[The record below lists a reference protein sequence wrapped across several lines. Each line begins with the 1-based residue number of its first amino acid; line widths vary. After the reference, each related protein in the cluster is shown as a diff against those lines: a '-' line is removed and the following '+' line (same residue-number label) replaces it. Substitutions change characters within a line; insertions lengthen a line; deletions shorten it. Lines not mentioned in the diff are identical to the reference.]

1 MMETQRERPIRERAY
16 EIWEH
21 EGRPSDKDLDHW
33 LRAEAE
39 IAPTGYVVSHLYRF
53 RPIEKL
59 LRSPYNEL
67 ENQEIFFADPS
78 TLNDPMEGFTD
89 IFWRGDAIVWENLF
103 RHYLICLN
111 TAWVLL
117 AGCGEDIS
125 FNWDHIPIIQFEDPS
140 VTPAQ
145 KAIYDEIFGNFFT
158 NEAVSAYISA
168 LTRRGQ
174 PVRRNELAVHIRNLH
189 LQAISVI
196 HEFYE
201 RANLTPGQMIKP
213 EIRETV
219 VEALKKARAVIDLIE
234 KLETEHSGKP
244 GATDA
249 FFAAHRRMND
259 QLDLLNR
266 YNNLIDTSKNNKNFV
281 FLEFPDG
288 YVGKI
293 EELVYPNWYTA
304 CFLAECRNSSV
315 WGSYGDKHA
324 GVCLKFKVRDK
335 GGRPVI
341 ALRRM
346 IGVSGTVSGTTPV
359 HGVEDDEF
367 YQVKYARRH
376 PQVDFFRSLGR
387 VPMPMLRRFWYSDR
401 KGNRSACGDPIFTSQ
416 GEWME
421 KYWDTFRQRVSTKT
435 EDWSYEKEYRLVL
448 RSGEVLDFS
457 DGSARKIRYAFSDL
471 EGIIFGIN
479 TVREHKEQIL
489 TIIERK
495 CRDIGRQDFKF
506 YQAFYSPDKGTIE
519 HAEMSLIKFSGLTQA
534 LSDRDAQPGR
544 S

>member
-1 MMETQRERPIRERAY
+1 MMETERERAIRERAY
-16 EIWEH
+16 AIWEH

-33 LRAEAE
+33 LRAEVE
-39 IAPTGYVVSHLYRF
+39 IASTEYVASHLYRF

-59 LRSPYNEL
+59 LRPPYNEL
-67 ENQEIFFADPS
+67 ENQEIFLAHPS

-89 IFWRGDAIVWENLF
+89 IFWCGDAILWANLF

-117 AGCGEDIS
+117 AGCGADIC
-125 FNWDHIPIIQFEDPS
+125 FNWDHIAIIHFEDPS
-140 VTPAQ
+140 VTQ
-145 KAIYDEIFGNFFT
+145 KAIYDEIFGTFFT
-158 NEAVSAYISA
+158 NEAVSSYISA
-168 LTRRGQ
+168 LTRRAQ

-189 LQAISVI
+189 LMAISVI

-201 RANLTPGQMIKP
+201 RANPTPGQMIKP
-213 EIRETV
+213 EIRENV
-219 VEALKKARAVIDLIE
+219 VKALKKARTVIDLIE
-234 KLETEHSGKP
+234 KLETEHPDKP

-249 FFAAHRRMND
+249 FFAAHRRINE
-259 QLDLLNR
+259 QLDFINR
-266 YNNLIDTSKNNKNFV
+266 YNNLIDTTKNNKNFV

-324 GVCLKFKVRDK
+324 GVCLKFKVRDRN
-335 GGRPVI
+335 GRPVI

-346 IGVSGTVSGTTPV
+346 IGMSGTVSGTTPV
-359 HGVEDDEF
+359 HGVVDDEF
-367 YQVKYARRH
+367 YQVKYARQH
-376 PQVDFFRSLGR
+376 PQVEFFRSLGR

-416 GEWME
+416 EEWRE
-421 KYWDTFRQRVSTKT
+421 RYWDTFRQRVSTKT
-435 EDWSYEKEYRLVL
+435 KDWSYEKEYRLVL
-448 RSGEVLDFS
+448 ISGEVLYFS
-457 DGSARKIRYAFSDL
+457 DQSTRKVRYEFSDL

-479 TVREHKEQIL
+479 TAREDKDQIVK
-489 TIIERK
+489 IIERK
-495 CRDIGRQDFKF
+495 CRDIGRPDFKF
-506 YQAFYSPDKGTIE
+506 YQAFYSPNKGTIE
-519 HAEMSLIKFSGLTQA
+519 HAEMSLLKFNGLTQA
-534 LSDRDAQPGR
+534 LSDQGKAQPGR